1 MLIFELRAPYMDEF
15 LHGFH
20 GRFPTKDIGE
30 IGFFPG
36 INQTD
41 MQLLPTLETGCGI
54 VSKTSF

>member
-1 MLIFELRAPYMDEF
+1 MALN
-15 LHGFH
+15 